1 MDYKLFIGIDVT
13 NQDDISDEIGDDFD
27 VYVNDG
33 EDFML
38 LGTMLYSESSDITA
52 RLYQPMSISKISKE
66 KTRIKKA
73 FPEYGKVELF
83 IINDEV

>member
-1 MDYKLFIGIDVT
+1 MDYKLFIGIDLT
-13 NQDDISDEIGDDFD
+13 ESEDISDEISDDFD

-38 LGTMLYSESSDITA
+38 VGKMLYDENDITDK
-52 RLYQPMSISKISKE
+52 LYQPFSVSKINNE

-73 FPEYGKVELF
+73 FPDNGKVELF
-83 IINDEV
+83 IITDGES